1 MLSRTQRRL
10 RHAVASALFVTSVL
24 AFASPSTF
32 AQESPSS
39 VPWGALETEKS
50 SSVLGDALKKVALDP
65 TTYAPALIAYDATM
79 RDWKTSQPLFR
90 IGYRELNGRYTISGR
105 PNDTPLGYAAG
116 QRQIL
121 KDAVMN
127 LEISL
132 AHNVTSRLFER
143 ALRKRFPDR
152 PKLVRTIAWIE
163 RIAFATILSYKLSE
177 AHYRQAEANE
187 RLAAQLGLR

>member
-1 MLSRTQRRL
+1 MLSRTQARL
-10 RHAVASALFVTSVL
+10 RQAVASALFVTSVL
-24 AFASPSTF
+24 APPSAL
-32 AQESPSS
+32 AQEP
-39 VPWGALETEKS
+39 P
-50 SSVLGDALKKVALDP
+50 SSVLGDALKNVALDP

-79 RDWKTSQPLFR
+79 RDWNTSQPLFR
-90 IGYRELNGRYTISGR
+90 IGYRERNGRYTISGR
-105 PNDTPLGYAAG
+105 PNDMPLGYAEG

-152 PKLVRTIAWIE
+152 PRLVRTIGWIE
-163 RIAFATILSYKLSE
+163 RIAFAAVLSYKLSE
-177 AHYRQAEANE
+177 AHYRQAAENE
-187 RLAAQLGLR
+187 RLAVQLGLR